1 MSIVLAPDSR
11 FAAKVFPSPNHG
23 ERKFRDGATGR
34 RPDTLILHYTGMP
47 DAGEALQWLCNPA
60 CKGLCPLCGANR
72 NVTSC
77 SCRMEPAKHPL
88 SALQQLLTEK
98 EGKVEQAP
106 QRREAATFAS
116 QDESEV

>member
-1 MSIVLAPDSR
+1 
-11 FAAKVFPSPNHG
+11 
-23 ERKFRDGATGR
+23 
-34 RPDTLILHYTGMP
+34 
-47 DAGEALQWLCNPA
+47 
-60 CKGLCPLCGANR
+60 
-72 NVTSC
+72 
-77 SCRMEPAKHPL
+77 MEPAKHPL